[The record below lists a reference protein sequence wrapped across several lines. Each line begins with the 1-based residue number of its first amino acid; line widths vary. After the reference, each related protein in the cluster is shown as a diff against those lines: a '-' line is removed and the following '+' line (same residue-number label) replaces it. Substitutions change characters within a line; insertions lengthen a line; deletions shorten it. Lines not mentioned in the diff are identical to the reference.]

1 CRSEVTVNPRYGLR
15 CSRRPRGGGLPAS
28 ARRRDASSG
37 GAARC
42 AYREAVAW
50 LPALANAEKSSGAVK
65 LVGGV
70 LDGPPGEAIA
80 QHLADDFELPLVD
93 FGWPDKPWNRPFQLR
108 RMIREKFDALTL
120 IFENCFGGR
129 VIVSFNRID
138 SGLMRRRSWLW
149 SCCWPSALS
158 WRGPSASSNGSA
170 GTREIDSV
178 HRDPLASAS
187 PVSFSDL
194 GECADPRFEPGGQP
208 QGDQGHDRVPE
219 GIAQLDPV
227 HQNDVV
233 DRGDLALL
241 HQRDDGME
249 EVAKTA
255 LGGAQ
260 ARPE

>member
-1 CRSEVTVNPRYGLR
+1 
-15 CSRRPRGGGLPAS
+15 
-28 ARRRDASSG
+28 
-37 GAARC
+37 
-42 AYREAVAW
+42 
-50 LPALANAEKSSGAVK
+50 
-65 LVGGV
+65 
-70 LDGPPGEAIA
+70 
-80 QHLADDFELPLVD
+80 
-93 FGWPDKPWNRPFQLR
+93 
-108 RMIREKFDALTL
+108 
-120 IFENCFGGR
+120 
-129 VIVSFNRID
+129 
-138 SGLMRRRSWLW
+138 MRRRSWVW

-260 ARPE
+260 VALQAAGRVDATIDVEPLTVDDPERVTAQGIFVASRFHDLD

>member
-1 CRSEVTVNPRYGLR
+1 MLYHFVDRRRVGELQRLAFAYNG
-15 CSRRPRGGGLPAS
+15 RRPTVTQQSDIGHYLH
-28 ARRRDASSG
+28 
-37 GAARC
+37 
-42 AYREAVAW
+42 AVSD
-50 LPALANAEKSSGAVK
+50 LYSHEGYDPV
-65 LVGGV
+65 VGHAFV
-70 LDGPPGEAIA
+70 
-80 QHLADDFELPLVD
+80 

-138 SGLMRRRSWLW
+138 SGLMRRRSWVW

-208 QGDQGHDRVPE
+208 QGDQGHE
-219 GIAQLDPV
+219 FAG
-227 HQNDVV
+227 
-233 DRGDLALL
+233 LAAA
-241 HQRDDGME
+241 R
-249 EVAKTA
+249 ATA
-255 LGGAQ
+255 AAVRRRSARESGGAIPSGRSQ
-260 ARPE
+260 PAAPSGRG